1 MATLPLHERIVAT
14 LTQSG
19 VDISTADKQ
28 IDSDVTDWGSTQ
40 AASLNYAIGR
50 PGIPVGRLTTV
61 VGAMAS
67 GKSTLGIHL
76 LAETQ
81 RRGGVAV
88 LIDAER
94 RYTRDRA
101 ERIGIDHEKLIYL
114 NGETLEG
121 TFATILKLVDMVRDE
136 DSSALI
142 TIVWDSLAGSPTER
156 QLKGEYMPAEAAR
169 IVSTQLR
176 ELHPKIAKRRISLV
190 IVNQYRSRLDMGGGA
205 FMNRG
210 KSQNTMIADNALSFW
225 SSLKLSCSNAGILG
239 EDRDRPTGMNMRVS
253 TRQRDGGKN
262 TVARPERTC
271 LVPIDYNFGIDV
283 EGAAFEAAKD
293 AKILTQSGSWWVYG
307 DHKFQASKWHEALE
321 KTDIREAIE
330 AAPTSWQIEVAE
342 EVKRRAQN
350 SDS

>member
-19 VDISTADKQ
+19 VDIGTADKQ
-28 IDSDVTDWGSTQ
+28 IDSDVTDWVSTQ

-67 GKSTLGIHL
+67 GKSTLAVHL

-94 RYTRDRA
+94 RYSRDRA
-101 ERIGIDHEKLIYL
+101 ERIGINHEKLIYM

-121 TFATILKLVDMVRDE
+121 TFETVLKLVDMVRDE
-136 DSSALI
+136 DSDALI
-142 TIVWDSLAGSPTER
+142 TIVWDSIAGSPTEK

-190 IVNQYRSRLDMGGGA
+190 IVNQHRNRLDMGGGG
-205 FMNRG
+205 FMNRS

-225 SSLKLSCSNAGILG
+225 SSLKLSCSSAGMIG
-239 EDRDRPTGMNMRVS
+239 EDRDRPVGMNMRVS
-253 TRQRDGGKN
+253 TKQRDGGKN

-271 LVPIDYNFGIDV
+271 LVPIDFNFGIDV
-283 EGAAFEAAKD
+283 EGAMFEAAKD
-293 AKILTQSGSWWVYG
+293 ADILSQSGSWWVYG
-307 DHKFQASKWHEALE
+307 DHKFQSGKWHEALE
-321 KTDIREAIE
+321 ETDIAKAIE
-330 AAPTSWQIEVAE
+330 AAPTSWQIDVEE
-342 EVKRRAQN
+342 EVKRRAQAN
-350 SDS
+350 HS